1 MERTSPRSA
10 WRLAACLGLSLALTL
25 AMPAEAM
32 ARQASARAFLSR
44 GEVGVGQQFVLN
56 VEVSGTQQIDRD
68 PDLPDLTAFSVYL
81 GSGTSTSLQTVSG
94 RTSVAVTVQY
104 RFQAT
109 REGTFPIAPVT
120 VHAGG
125 NTYTTEA
132 VSLTVSGSAT
142 PSGTRQGTATGEPEV
157 GRDDLFVSAEPSTR
171 RVYEN
176 QPIIVEYRIY
186 TRVNVS
192 SYSVTQLPAASGFW
206 VEEFP
211 LPQQPQVEHVV
222 RNGQQY
228 TTATI
233 RKVALFPTGPGTRT
247 LEPLGIEAQVR
258 VRRPSFDPFEDF
270 FGRSSLLGSTV
281 PTATASQSIE
291 VEVLPLPTEGRPPT
305 FSGFVGGLEVAAAL
319 DRDSVAANEA
329 VTLSVAVSGTG
340 NLRTLPEPEIDIPP
354 GFEAFPPEVSERI
367 DRTDR
372 GVSGSRRYE
381 YVLIPR
387 VPGISTIAPL
397 EIGYF
402 DPDREEYV
410 VVATDPLTV
419 EVTGTTEEG
428 PVGAGRARRGVEE
441 LRTDIRFIHIGN
453 PRLTR
458 ANRSL
463 LAHPVFWL
471 TLLLPLVAIGGA
483 ASVRSH
489 RDRLRGDVAYA
500 RARRASRVAKKRLG
514 RAGALADGDDAREF
528 YAETGR
534 ALEGFLA
541 DKLNIA
547 AAGMI
552 RGEVRDRLRAMGI
565 DTETALE
572 YLGCLEECD
581 RQRFAP
587 PGSTVEE
594 RRTFLGRVESA
605 MSDMGQR
612 LAQ

>member
-1 MERTSPRSA
+1 MASTYPQTV
-10 WRLAACLGLSLALTL
+10 WRLAACLALTL
-25 AMPAEAM
+25 AMPAEAT

-44 GEVGVGQQFVLN
+44 SEVGVGQQFVLN

-109 REGTFPIAPVT
+109 REGTFRIEPVT

-125 NTYTTEA
+125 NTYSTEP
-132 VSLTVSGSAT
+132 VSLTVSSSPSPSAT
-142 PSGTRQGTATGEPEV
+142 QPETAAREPEV
-157 GRDDLFVSAEPSTR
+157 GRDDLFVNAEPSTR

-176 QPIIVEYRIY
+176 EPIIVEYRIY

-211 LPQQPQVEHVV
+211 MPQQPQVEHVV

-233 RKVALFPTGPGTRT
+233 RKVALFPTGPGART

-281 PTATASQSIE
+281 PTATASRPIE
-291 VEVLPLPTEGRPPT
+291 VEVLPLPAEGRPPSFT
-305 FSGFVGGLEVAAAL
+305 GFVGGLEIAAAL

-329 VTLSVAVSGTG
+329 VTLTLAVSGTG
-340 NLRTLPEPEIDIPP
+340 NLRTLPEPTLEIPP

-387 VPGISTIAPL
+387 VPGISTVPPVEL
-397 EIGYF
+397 GYF
-402 DPDREEYV
+402 DPDREEYAV
-410 VVATDPLTV
+410 TATELLTV
-419 EVTGTTEEG
+419 EVTGTAAEG
-428 PVGAGRARRGVEE
+428 SLGVGRARRGVEE

-453 PRLTR
+453 PRLAR

-463 LAHPVFWL
+463 FAHPVFWL
-471 TLLLPLVAIGGA
+471 TLLLPLAAIGGA
-483 ASVRSH
+483 AGVRSH

-500 RARRASRVAKKRLG
+500 RARRATRVAGKRLS
-514 RAGALADGDDAREF
+514 RARSLVDGEDAREF

-565 DTETALE
+565 GAETAFE

-587 PGSTVEE
+587 PGSTAAE
-594 RRTFLGRVESA
+594 RRSFLGRVESA
-605 MSDMGQR
+605 MSDMGQG
-612 LAQ
+612 LAR